1 MEYNNTITVA
11 TIDLNNIDFEN
22 LFVKT
27 NFDIS
32 NIIWDVLRDN
42 PKRRFTI
49 DGTNFAID
57 PPMFMGIKDCNGDFQ
72 LFVSTDNKEMMMRAA
87 SDAIL
92 QQLIHD
98 RISNI
103 VSDVKERLNRIKIP
117 TTQLKFITYFNTKFY
132 VEIGHEQPDTKM
144 LDCDFNQTIE
154 DLCWT

>member
-1 MEYNNTITVA
+1 MEYNNTITIA

-22 LFVKT
+22 LFRKT

-32 NIIWDVLRDN
+32 DIIWDVLRDN

-49 DGTNFAID
+49 DNVNFAID
-57 PPMFMGIKDCNGDFQ
+57 PPMFMSINDCNGDFS
-72 LFVSTDNKEMMMRAA
+72 LFVSTDDKEMIMRAE
-87 SDAIL
+87 SDTIL

-103 VSDVKERLNRIKIP
+103 VSDVKERLNKIKIP

-132 VEIGHEQPDTKM
+132 VEIGHDQPDTLT

-154 DLCWT
+154 DLYWT